1 VGLLSN
7 LRGVSTSATESTV
20 EAAFETPISPSFW
33 TGILQ
38 QSYVTRQQAM
48 TVPAVNRARNV
59 TCGTIGSLPLVRY
72 DMRNNTRLDP
82 LPWQY
87 QLDPDV
93 PQSIT
98 LTWLVDSLFF
108 FGVAYLQVLELYPDG
123 RVQNAR
129 WISPERVQILTNP
142 AGTEVTGY
150 LLDGDTLPNEGVGSL
165 KSFAGPDQGFI
176 YRAGRTV
183 QTALELEEA
192 ANRAAKEPMPQII
205 LKNKGVNLGAVKVKE
220 MLDGWKAARRE
231 RSTAYLNGDVDAQA
245 IGFSGSENQLVESRQ
260 FHASE
265 IARAANIPAWFLNAD
280 VASLTYSNVQQERRS
295 LIDFSLRP
303 LLTAIEERMSMQDFL
318 PPNIVVKFDLDDF
331 LRGSSIEEMQ
341 VMTGYVAAGIMT
353 IGEARDKIDLIE
365 NVEDVES
372 SSPRAIS
379 EMLQK
384 IYLSVGVVITAEEAR
399 EIINRAGGMLPNI
412 DTSQLTGT
420 PRAGTNI

>member
-1 VGLLSN
+1 MGLLSN
-7 LRGVSTSATESTV
+7 IRGVSASANVATV

-33 TGILQ
+33 TGILAPN
-38 QSYVTRQQAM
+38 YVTRQQSM

-98 LTWLVDSLFF
+98 ITWLVDSLFF

-123 RVQNAR
+123 RVARAR
-129 WISPERVQILTNP
+129 WISPERVTINTNTS
-142 AGTEVTGY
+142 ATEITGY
-150 LLDGDTLPNEGVGSL
+150 LLDGETLPNEGIDSL
-165 KSFAGPDQGFI
+165 KVFSAPDQGFL

-220 MLDGWKAARRE
+220 MLDGWKTARRE
-231 RSTAYLNGDVDAQA
+231 RATAYLNADVDAQA
-245 IGFSGSENQLVESRQ
+245 VGFSGSENQLVESRQ
-260 FHASE
+260 FHAAE

-303 LLTAIEERMSMQDFL
+303 IMTALEERFSMQDFL
-318 PPNIVVKFDLDDF
+318 PDSIVVKFDLDDF

-341 VMTGYVAAGIMT
+341 VMTGYVAAGIMS
-353 IGEARDKIDLIE
+353 IDEARDKIDLIPE
-365 NVEDVES
+365 GN
-372 SSPRAIS
+372 
-379 EMLQK
+379 
-384 IYLSVGVVITAEEAR
+384 
-399 EIINRAGGMLPNI
+399 N
-412 DTSQLTGT
+412 
-420 PRAGTNI
+420 GTNI